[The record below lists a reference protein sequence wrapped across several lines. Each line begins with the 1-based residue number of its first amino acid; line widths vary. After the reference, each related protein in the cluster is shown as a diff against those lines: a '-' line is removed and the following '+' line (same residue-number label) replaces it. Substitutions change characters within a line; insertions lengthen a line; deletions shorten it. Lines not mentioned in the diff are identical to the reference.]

1 MFLYPLSK
9 GKNNSDDLPFF
20 SKAAI
25 VSEQTLNDSINNSP
39 KNKEHFIKIKETF
52 DKQYI
57 NDFVFYDEDSNA
69 VSSET
74 TKGKT
79 LIVSTLIPSCP
90 TYCPILQKQLKFLV
104 YDKLYDRPAFKDLL
118 FISHLIDTN
127 GNNPNLKA
135 FLGEQENINTD
146 SWKIVTGAD
155 NPIYDFEIPTGNIK
169 SRECDTTIQCIGGKP
184 YYQMILLVDRERRV
198 RGMYQGNQT
207 QLIERLRGEIRKL
220 FIEYVHEDKAKEKK
234 QS

>member
-1 MFLYPLSK
+1 MKLFRIAK
-9 GKNNSDDLPFF
+9 
-20 SKAAI
+20 
-25 VSEQTLNDSINNSP
+25 
-39 KNKEHFIKIKETF
+39 
-52 DKQYI
+52 KQYI
-57 NDFVFYDEDSNA
+57 KDFLFYDEDSVP

-104 YDKLYDRPAFKDLL
+104 YDKLFDRPAFKDLL

-127 GNNPNLKA
+127 GEIPNLKA
-135 FLGEQENINTD
+135 FINEQEGINTD
-146 SWKIVTGAD
+146 SWKILIGND

-169 SRECDTTIQCIGGKP
+169 TRECDSSIQCIGGKP
-184 YYQMILLVDRERRV
+184 YYQMILLVDRERRI
-198 RGMYQGNQT
+198 RGMYQANQT

-220 FIEYVHEDKAKEKK
+220 FIEYVHEDKAKKK
-234 QS
+234 